1 MSQGSRRRLVIDE
14 DFLFGPVGT
23 GANDYYTHE
32 TGTVKIGQVTFAGVA
47 EGSFVF
53 TTDEPGGILAITT
66 DTADDDNNVLIA
78 GPFRPADGAIIGEW
92 RFKFNSS
99 TLGKVWAGFSET
111 MATGTPV
118 MPSTLEGTTI
128 TVNGTGGMAGMYW
141 DSGAT
146 DSDFRAMAGD
156 GGAISANSDAIG
168 TRSNQTIAADEWYV
182 VRVEIGTDGS
192 AEYWIG
198 HDNDAMEN
206 VVPTSS
212 TTGRI
217 ASAVTPGDLFF
228 AVLIF
233 QNSSAAARVFEVDYF
248 YAEGQRD
255 WTN

>member
-1 MSQGSRRRLVIDE
+1 MSHGSRARLVIDE
-14 DFLFGPVGT
+14 DFLFGPVAT

-32 TGTVKIGQVTFAGVA
+32 TGTNKIGQVTMVGVA

-66 DTADDDNNVLIA
+66 DVADDDNNAIFV
-78 GPFRPADGAIIGEW
+78 GPFQPADGAIILEC
-92 RFKFNSS
+92 RFKFDSA

-111 MATGTPV
+111 LAADTPV
-118 MPSTLEGTTI
+118 MPCTLEGTTI

-141 DSGAT
+141 DSGADT
-146 DSDFRAMAGD
+146 DDFRAMAGD
-156 GGAISANSDAIG
+156 GGAVSANSDAIG

-192 AEYWIG
+192 AEFRIG
-198 HDNDAMEN
+198 HDNDQWEE
-206 VVPTSS
+206 VVPSSS

-217 ASAVTPGDLFF
+217 ASAVTAGDNFF
-228 AVLIF
+228 AVLMF
-233 QNSSAAARVFEVDYF
+233 QNSSAAARVFEIDYL
-248 YAEGQRD
+248 YVEGNRD

>member
-1 MSQGSRRRLVIDE
+1 MAHGTRKPLIIDE
-14 DFLFGPVGT
+14 DFLFGPVAA

-32 TGTVKIGQVTFAGVA
+32 TGTNKIGNVTMVGVN

-66 DTADDDNNVLIA
+66 DTADDDNNAIFV
-78 GPFRPADGAIIGEW
+78 GPFQPADGACIMEC
-92 RFKFNSS
+92 RFKFDSA

-111 MATGTPV
+111 LNADTPV
-118 MPSTLEGTTI
+118 IPCSLEGTTI

-146 DSDFRAMAGD
+146 VADFRAMAGD
-156 GGAISANSDAIG
+156 GGAVSANSDDIG

-182 VRVEIGTDGS
+182 VRVEIGLDGS

-198 HDNDAMEN
+198 HDNDQMEN
-206 VVPTSS
+206 VVPSGN

-217 ASAVTPGDLFF
+217 AAAVTAGDNFF
-228 AVLIF
+228 AVLLF
-233 QNSSAAARVFEVDYF
+233 QNSSAAARVFEIDYL
-248 YAEGQRD
+248 YVEGQRD